1 MTTSTVELKT
11 SRPGVTKT
19 EQIKTGYSNV
29 NDYSKYLQGKYHY
42 MNTGMTSMQ
51 GVPTTVSVSSAFLQ
65 KCMNDPEK
73 AKYLE
78 ENLAAIPDCAKS
90 AVNGCLGTL
99 TNLSY
104 KVDENGNISVAISGT
119 NDPDGKI
126 AKENAER
133 KAKENREKE
142 EKVKEK
148 RAAKKAE
155 EEKFESKRAKRQ
167 AEKEKNTSVSDN
179 EGIDIV
185 EGKTKTINKA
195 VNYNSSTINIGSNF
209 NSYS

>member
-1 MTTSTVELKT
+1 M
-11 SRPGVTKT
+11 
-19 EQIKTGYSNV
+19 I
-29 NDYSKYLQGKYHY
+29 D
-42 MNTGMTSMQ
+42 
-51 GVPTTVSVSSAFLQ
+51 A
-65 KCMNDPEK
+65 
-73 AKYLE
+73 
-78 ENLAAIPDCAKS
+78 
-90 AVNGCLGTL
+90 
-99 TNLSY
+99 
-104 KVDENGNISVAISGT
+104 NGNISVAISGT

-195 VNYNSSTINIGSNF
+195 CLLYTSRCV
-209 NSYS
+209 